1 MFGAFLYK
9 IICIIQKKAVPLWA
23 IDLQTTI
30 ILMPMKR
37 FTLLACL
44 LCSISLF
51 SQYGTINIQTNL
63 DSTVIKQYSIDTLES
78 YQVGPGIIYTRF
90 DITAK
95 TNDIRHCY
103 IYEVDLTNPYNAVEE
118 SHSTTMGNTE
128 RMVDA
133 HKRLDA
139 PEHRSIGSV
148 NCNFWIVA
156 TQDEGQYNG
165 LTGVPC
171 TGQVRNGKIGTNI
184 TNWNIGH
191 GDPDPVLGRKQDI
204 GYLMID
210 ADKKAHID
218 QFSWDAHLAI
228 GDQAMPISE
237 VNRNRSNPSDN
248 EVVMFN
254 SDMGT
259 KSTLTKED
267 INKRLGTDLPM
278 IELVV
283 KLEQDWAMNQH
294 LFAEVVSINYT
305 GGTKIEDGY
314 AVFRGRGN
322 GKTFLETAKV
332 GDRVQFIMGM
342 YESLSGA
349 RPNIK
354 QLSAGNC
361 YVLREGRLTNR
372 NWNEDYN
379 NKNYPRTGFGVSK
392 DHNTLWMMVMEKPGM
407 YTHEMASILRHFGA
421 WEATGADGGGSA
433 QFNLG
438 GQILNPTTEGQPRAV
453 GNSIFL
459 FSTAPEDNV
468 VTEMRTTAT
477 FMKLPKYAAIKP
489 EFLGYNQYG
498 MLIDKN
504 LPGVKLSCASE
515 TGYITEDGYFVCL
528 GSGVL
533 TATYDEASLPIE
545 IVIVDE
551 ANPSLRLNNVLI
563 SNKTP
568 YEIEINGVVDNKQ
581 FKVLPSAVEW
591 TIEDNT
597 ICHIDEDGVLHALK
611 NGITTIHGKLGETT
625 MTLNVQVELIDT
637 DILLWEDMVNVDERW
652 TVKASVTSWKTDF
665 KTDDNGEA
673 YLYMNYNGGR
683 VAQLSITADT
693 LLYSTPKKLNLKMTP
708 QGDLIERID
717 LGLSTNNGIDGNYAC
732 IDITPNEPLSINI
745 DLDSLFEVSDDIAIY
760 PIKLKNI
767 SFSLN
772 KKAEKKEYNIPF
784 EGIYLYYDSKVST
797 DLENTQIP
805 QSQEHQVYKMLHN
818 GQLLIIKNNKIYNIL
833 GHEITKKY

>member
-1 MFGAFLYK
+1 MA
-9 IICIIQKKAVPLWA
+9 
-23 IDLQTTI
+23 
-30 ILMPMKR
+30 
-37 FTLLACL
+37 LAL
-44 LCSISLF
+44 SVGIF
-51 SQYGTINIQTNL
+51 AQHGTINIQTNL
-63 DSTVIKQYSIDTLES
+63 DSTAIKQYSIDTLES

-95 TNDIRHCY
+95 ANDIRHCY
-103 IYEVDLTNPYNAVEE
+103 IYEVDLTNPYNTVEE

-128 RMVDA
+128 KMVDA

-218 QFSWDAHLAI
+218 QFSWDAHIAI
-228 GDQAMPISE
+228 GNQAMPISE

-259 KSTLTKED
+259 KTTLTKDD

-342 YESLSGA
+342 YESLSGD

-392 DHNTLWMMVMEKPGM
+392 DHNTLWLMVMEKPGM

-421 WEATGADGGGSA
+421 WEAAGADGGGSA

-438 GQILNPTTEGQPRAV
+438 GQILNPTTEGLPRAV

-459 FSTAPEDNV
+459 FSTAPEDSTV
-468 VTEMRTTAT
+468 VEMRTTAT
-477 FMKLPKYAAIKP
+477 FLRLPKYAAIKP

-504 LPGVKLSCASE
+504 LPGVKLSCSPE
-515 TGYITEDGYFVCL
+515 TGYITEDGHFVCL
-528 GSGVL
+528 GSGIL

-545 IVIVDE
+545 IVIVNE
-551 ANPSLRLNNVLI
+551 ANPSLRLSNVLI

-597 ICHIDEDGVLHALK
+597 ICNIDEDGVLHALK
-611 NGITTIHGKLGETT
+611 NGATTIHGKLGGTT

-745 DLDSLFEVSDDIAIY
+745 DLDSLFEVNDDIAIY

-784 EGIYLYYDSKVST
+784 EGIYLYYDSNVST
-797 DLENTQIP
+797 DLENTQTP
-805 QSQEHQVYKMLHN
+805 QSQEHQVHKMLYN
-818 GQLLIIKNNKIYNIL
+818 GQLIIIKNNKIYNIL
-833 GHEITKKY
+833 GHEITEKY

>member
-1 MFGAFLYK
+1 
-9 IICIIQKKAVPLWA
+9 
-23 IDLQTTI
+23 
-30 ILMPMKR
+30 MKR
-37 FTLLACL
+37 LTLLAIF

-51 SQYGTINIQTNL
+51 AQHGTINIQTNL
-63 DSTVIKQYSIDTLES
+63 DSTVIKQYTIDTLES

-103 IYEVDLTNPYNAVEE
+103 IYEVDLTNPYNTVEE

-148 NCNFWIVA
+148 NCNFLIVA

-191 GDPDPVLGRKQDI
+191 GNPDPILGRKQDI

-294 LFAEVVSINYT
+294 LFGVVESINYT
-305 GGTKIEDGY
+305 GGTKIQDGY
-314 AVFRGRGN
+314 AVFRGRGT

-332 GDRVQFIMGM
+332 GDRVQFIIGM
-342 YESLSGA
+342 YESLSGE

-459 FSTAPEDNV
+459 FSTAPEDSTV
-468 VTEMRTTAT
+468 VEMRTTAT

-504 LPGVKLSCASE
+504 LPGVKLSCAPE

-533 TATYDEASLPIE
+533 TATYDQASLPIE

-551 ANPSLRLNNVLI
+551 ANPSLRLSNVLI

-568 YEIEINGVVDNKQ
+568 YEIEINGEVDNKQ

-597 ICHIDEDGVLHALK
+597 ICNIDEDGILHAIK
-611 NGITTIHGKLGETT
+611 NGTTTIHGKLGETT
-625 MTLNVQVELIDT
+625 MTLNVQVELVDT
-637 DILLWEDMVNVDERW
+637 DVLLWENMVEVDERW
-652 TVKASVTSWKTDF
+652 TLKASSSSWKTDI
-665 KTDDNGEA
+665 KTDADGGA
-673 YLYMNYNGGR
+673 YLYMNYSGGR
-683 VAQLSITADT
+683 VVQLSLTADT
-693 LLYSTPKKLNLKMTP
+693 LLYSTPKHLEFKFTP
-708 QGDLIERID
+708 QGDLMTRVD
-717 LGLSTNNGIDGNYAC
+717 LGFVANNGINANYAC
-732 IDITPNEPLSINI
+732 IELTPNQPMSINI
-745 DLDSLFEVSDDIAIY
+745 DLDSLFDVKDDIAIY

-772 KKAEKKEYNIPF
+772 KEAEKKEYSIPL
-784 EGIYLYYDSKVST
+784 EGIYLHYSKKVETGIESIIT
-797 DLENTQIP
+797 P
-805 QSQEHQVYKMLHN
+805 SQEGDSAYKMLQD
-818 GQLLIIKNNKIYNIL
+818 GQLIIIKNNKIYNIL
-833 GHEITKKY
+833 GHEITEKY

>member
-1 MFGAFLYK
+1 
-9 IICIIQKKAVPLWA
+9 
-23 IDLQTTI
+23 
-30 ILMPMKR
+30 MKR
-37 FTLLACL
+37 FLLIPVL
-44 LCSISLF
+44 LLSLATKA
-51 SQYGTINIQTNL
+51 QHGTINIQTNL
-63 DSTVIKQYSIDTLES
+63 DSTVIKQYTIDTLES

-90 DITAK
+90 DITVK

-103 IYEVDLTNPYNAVEE
+103 IYEVDLTNPYNTVEE

-184 TNWNIGH
+184 TKWNIGH

-228 GDQAMPISE
+228 GDQSMPISE

-294 LFAEVVSINYT
+294 LFGTVESVNYT
-305 GGTKIEDGY
+305 GGTKIQDGY
-314 AVFRGRGN
+314 AVFRGRGT

-332 GDRVQFIMGM
+332 GDRVQFIIGM
-342 YESLSGA
+342 YESLSGE

-459 FSTAPEDNV
+459 FSTAPEDSTV
-468 VTEMRTTAT
+468 VEMRTTAT

-504 LPGVKLSCASE
+504 LPGVKLSCAPE

-533 TATYDEASLPIE
+533 TATYDQASLPIE

-551 ANPSLRLNNVLI
+551 ANPSLRLSNVLI
-563 SNKTP
+563 SNKAP
-568 YEIEINGVVDNKQ
+568 YEIEINGEVDNKQ

-597 ICHIDEDGVLHALK
+597 ICNIDEDGILHAIK
-611 NGITTIHGKLGETT
+611 NGTTTIHGKLGETT
-625 MTLNVQVELIDT
+625 MTFNVQVELVDT
-637 DILLWEDMVNVDERW
+637 DVLLWENMIEVDERW
-652 TVKASVTSWKTDF
+652 TINASVSSWNTDF
-665 KTDDNGEA
+665 KTDDNGGS
-673 YLYMNYNGGR
+673 YLYMNFNGGR

-693 LLYSTPKKLNLKMTP
+693 LLYSTPKRLELKWTP
-708 QGDLIERID
+708 QGNLIERID
-717 LGLSTNNGIDGNYAC
+717 LGFTANNGTDANYAY
-732 IDITPNEPLSINI
+732 INITPDQPLSINI
-745 DLDSLFEVSDDIAIY
+745 DLDSLFEVSNDIAIY
-760 PIKLKNI
+760 PIKLKHI
-767 SFSLN
+767 AFSLN

-784 EGIYLYYDSKVST
+784 EGIYLHYSEKVETGIESIITPSQQGDSA
-797 DLENTQIP
+797 Q
-805 QSQEHQVYKMLHN
+805 KMLHN
-818 GQLLIIKNNKIYNIL
+818 GQLIIIKNNKIYNIL
-833 GHEITKKY
+833 GHEITEKY

>member
-1 MFGAFLYK
+1 
-9 IICIIQKKAVPLWA
+9 
-23 IDLQTTI
+23 
-30 ILMPMKR
+30 MKR
-37 FTLLACL
+37 FLLIPVL
-44 LCSISLF
+44 LLSLATKA
-51 SQYGTINIQTNL
+51 QHGTINIQTNL
-63 DSTVIKQYSIDTLES
+63 DSTVIKQYTIDTLES

-90 DITAK
+90 DITVK

-103 IYEVDLTNPYNAVEE
+103 IYEVDLTNPYNTVEE

-283 KLEQDWAMNQH
+283 KLEQDWTMNQH
-294 LFAEVVSINYT
+294 LFGTVESINYT
-305 GGTKIEDGY
+305 GGTKIQDGY
-314 AVFRGRGN
+314 AVFRGRGT

-342 YESLSGA
+342 YESLSGE

-459 FSTAPEDNV
+459 FSTAPEDSSV
-468 VTEMRTTAT
+468 VEMRTTAT

-504 LPGVKLSCASE
+504 LPGVKLSCAPE

-533 TATYDEASLPIE
+533 TATYDQASLPIE

-551 ANPSLRLNNVLI
+551 ANPSLRLSNVLI

-597 ICHIDEDGVLHALK
+597 ICNIDEDGILHAIK
-611 NGITTIHGKLGETT
+611 NGTTTVHGKLGETT

-637 DILLWEDMVNVDERW
+637 DVLLWEDMVNVDERW
-652 TVKASVTSWKTDF
+652 TINASVASWNTDF
-665 KTDDNGEA
+665 KTDDNGGS
-673 YLYMNYNGGR
+673 YLYMNFNGGR

-693 LLYSTPKKLNLKMTP
+693 LLYSTPKRLELKWTP
-708 QGDLIERID
+708 QGNLMERID
-717 LGLSTNNGIDGNYAC
+717 LGFTANNGTDANYAY
-732 IDITPNEPLSINI
+732 INITPDQPLSINI
-745 DLDSLFEVSDDIAIY
+745 DLDSLFEVSNDIAIY
-760 PIKLKNI
+760 PIKLKHI
-767 SFSLN
+767 AFSLN
-772 KKAEKKEYNIPF
+772 KKADKKEYNIPF
-784 EGIYLYYDSKVST
+784 EGIYLHYSKKVETGIESIITPSQQSDSA
-797 DLENTQIP
+797 Q
-805 QSQEHQVYKMLHN
+805 KMLYN
-818 GQLLIIKNNKIYNIL
+818 GQLIIIKNNKIYNIL
-833 GHEITKKY
+833 GHEITEKY

>member
-1 MFGAFLYK
+1 MA
-9 IICIIQKKAVPLWA
+9 Q
-23 IDLQTTI
+23 
-30 ILMPMKR
+30 R
-37 FTLLACL
+37 
-44 LCSISLF
+44 
-51 SQYGTINIQTNL
+51 GTINIQANL
-63 DSTVIKQYSIDTLES
+63 DSTTNYVYAIDTLES

-90 DITAK
+90 DITTNK

-103 IYEVDLTNPYNAVEE
+103 IYEVDLTNPYNTVEE

-191 GDPDPVLGRKQDI
+191 GNPDPEFGRKQDI

-237 VNRNRSNPSDN
+237 VNRNRSNPSEN

-294 LFAEVVSINYT
+294 LFGVVESINYT
-305 GGTKIEDGY
+305 GGTKIQDGY
-314 AVFRGRGN
+314 AVFRGRGT

-332 GDRVQFIMGM
+332 GDRVQFIIGM
-342 YESLSGA
+342 YESLSGE

-459 FSTAPEDNV
+459 FSTAPEDSTV
-468 VTEMRTTAT
+468 VEMRTTAT

-504 LPGVKLSCASE
+504 LPGVKLSCAPE

-533 TATYDEASLPIE
+533 TATYDQASLPIE

-551 ANPSLRLNNVLI
+551 ANPSLRLDNVLI

-568 YEIEINGVVDNKQ
+568 YEIEINGEVDNKQ

-597 ICHIDEDGVLHALK
+597 ICNIDEDGILHAIK
-611 NGITTIHGKLGETT
+611 NGTTTVHGKLGETT
-625 MTLNVQVELIDT
+625 MTLNVQVELVDT
-637 DILLWEDMVNVDERW
+637 DILLWEDMVDVDERW
-652 TVKASVTSWKTDF
+652 TINASVSSWNTDF
-665 KTDDNGEA
+665 KTDDNGGSN
-673 YLYMNYNGGR
+673 LYMNFNGGR

-693 LLYSTPKKLNLKMTP
+693 LLYSTPKRLELKWTP
-708 QGDLIERID
+708 QGNLIERID
-717 LGLSTNNGIDGNYAC
+717 LGFTANNGTDANYAY
-732 IDITPNEPLSINI
+732 INIMPDQPLSINI
-745 DLDSLFEVSDDIAIY
+745 NLDSLFEVTNDIAIY
-760 PIKLKNI
+760 PIKLKHI
-767 SFSLN
+767 AFSLN
-772 KKAEKKEYNIPF
+772 KKADKKEYNIPF
-784 EGIYLYYDSKVST
+784 EGIYLHYSEKVETGIESIIT
-797 DLENTQIP
+797 P
-805 QSQEHQVYKMLHN
+805 SQEGDSAQKMLYN
-818 GQLLIIKNNKIYNIL
+818 GQLFIIKNNKIYNIL
-833 GHEITKKY
+833 GHEITEKY

>member
-1 MFGAFLYK
+1 
-9 IICIIQKKAVPLWA
+9 
-23 IDLQTTI
+23 
-30 ILMPMKR
+30 MKR
-37 FTLLACL
+37 LTLLAIF

-51 SQYGTINIQTNL
+51 AQHGTINIQTNL
-63 DSTVIKQYSIDTLES
+63 DSTVIKQYTIDTLES

-103 IYEVDLTNPYNAVEE
+103 IYEIDLTNPYNTVEE

-133 HKRLDA
+133 HKRLDT

-294 LFAEVVSINYT
+294 LFGQVVSINTT

-314 AVFRGRGN
+314 AVFRGRGT

-332 GDRVQFIMGM
+332 GDRVQFIIGM
-342 YESLSGA
+342 YESLSGE

-459 FSTAPEDNV
+459 FSTAPEDSTV
-468 VTEMRTTAT
+468 VEMRTTAT

-504 LPGVKLSCASE
+504 LPGVKLSCAPE

-533 TATYDEASLPIE
+533 TATYDQASLPIE

-551 ANPSLRLNNVLI
+551 ANPSLRLSNVLI

-597 ICHIDEDGVLHALK
+597 ICNIDEDGILHALK
-611 NGITTIHGKLGETT
+611 NGTTTIHGKLGETT
-625 MTLNVQVELIDT
+625 MTLNVQVELVDT
-637 DILLWEDMVNVDERW
+637 DILLWENMVEVDERW
-652 TVKASVTSWKTDF
+652 TLKASSSSWKTDI
-665 KTDDNGEA
+665 KTDADGGA
-673 YLYMNYNGGR
+673 YLYMNYSGGR
-683 VAQLSITADT
+683 VVQLSLTADT
-693 LLYSTPKKLNLKMTP
+693 LLYSTPKHLEFKFTP
-708 QGDLIERID
+708 QGDLMTRVD
-717 LGLSTNNGIDGNYAC
+717 LGFVANNGIDANYAC
-732 IDITPNEPLSINI
+732 IKLTPNQPMSINI
-745 DLDSLFEVSDDIAIY
+745 DLDSLFDVKDDIAIY
-760 PIKLKNI
+760 PIKLKHI

-772 KKAEKKEYNIPF
+772 KDAEKKEYNIPF
-784 EGIYLYYDSKVST
+784 EGIYLHYSEKVETGIESIIT
-797 DLENTQIP
+797 P
-805 QSQEHQVYKMLHN
+805 SQEGDSAYKILQD
-818 GQLLIIKNNKIYNIL
+818 GQLIIIKNNKIYNIL
-833 GHEITKKY
+833 GHEITEKY

>member
-1 MFGAFLYK
+1 M
-9 IICIIQKKAVPLWA
+9 
-23 IDLQTTI
+23 
-30 ILMPMKR
+30 LMKH
-37 FTLLACL
+37 FTLLACI
-44 LCSISLF
+44 LCSISLCA
-51 SQYGTINIQTNL
+51 QHGTINIQTNL
-63 DSTVIKQYSIDTLES
+63 DSTAIKQYSIDTLES
-78 YQVGPGIIYTRF
+78 YQVGPGVIYTRF
-90 DITAK
+90 DITVK

-103 IYEVDLTNPYNAVEE
+103 IYEVDLTNPYNTVEE

-128 RMVDA
+128 KMVDA

-210 ADKKAHID
+210 ANKKAHID

-228 GDQAMPISE
+228 GDQAMPIRE

-305 GGTKIEDGY
+305 GGTKIQDGY
-314 AVFRGRGN
+314 AVFRGRGT

-342 YESLSGA
+342 YESLSGE

-392 DHNTLWMMVMEKPGM
+392 DHNTLWLMVMEKPGM

-421 WEATGADGGGSA
+421 WEAAGADGGGSA

-453 GNSIFL
+453 GNSIFV
-459 FSTAPEDNV
+459 FSTAPDDNV
-468 VTEMRTTAT
+468 VTEMRTQAT
-477 FMKLPKYAAIKP
+477 FMRLPKYASIKP
-489 EFLGYNQYG
+489 DFLGYNQYG
-498 MLIDKN
+498 MLIDTK
-504 LPGVKLSCASE
+504 LPGVKLSCAPE

-528 GSGVL
+528 GSGIL
-533 TATYDEASLPIE
+533 TATYDKASLPIQ
-545 IVIVDE
+545 IILVDE
-551 ANPSLRLNNVLI
+551 ASPVMRLDSILI
-563 SNKTP
+563 SNNTN
-568 YEIEINGVVDNKQ
+568 YEIEILGSVDNKN
-581 FKVLPSAVEW
+581 FAILPAAVDW
-591 TIEDNT
+591 TIDDPT
-597 ICHIDEDGVLHALK
+597 ICQIDENGILTGLK
-611 NGITTIHGKLGETT
+611 NGNTNIHGTLGK
-625 MTLNVQVELIDT
+625 NKFHQYVQVQTVNESSI
-637 DILLWEDMVNVDERW
+637 LWENMVEVDERW
-652 TVKASVTSWKTDF
+652 TLKASSSSWKTDI
-665 KTDDNGEA
+665 KTDADGKA

-683 VAQLSITADT
+683 VVQLSLTADT
-693 LLYSTPKKLNLKMTP
+693 VLYSTPKHLELKFTP
-708 QGDLIERID
+708 QGNLITRLD
-717 LGLSTNNGIDGNYAC
+717 FGLVTNNGIDGNYAC
-732 IDITPNEPLSINI
+732 VDITPDQPMSINI
-745 DLDSLFEVSDDIAIY
+745 NLDSLFNVKDDIAIY

-767 SFSLN
+767 SFSLDKN
-772 KKAEKKEYNIPF
+772 ADKKEYNIPF
-784 EGIYLYYDSKVST
+784 EGIYLHYGEKT
-797 DLENTQIP
+797 GTGLESLPTPSSPSNAAQ
-805 QSQEHQVYKMLHN
+805 KMLYN

-833 GHEITKKY
+833 GHEITEKY

>member
-1 MFGAFLYK
+1 
-9 IICIIQKKAVPLWA
+9 
-23 IDLQTTI
+23 
-30 ILMPMKR
+30 MKR
-37 FTLLACL
+37 LTLLAIF

-51 SQYGTINIQTNL
+51 AQHGTINIQTNL
-63 DSTVIKQYSIDTLES
+63 DSTVIKQYTIDTLES

-103 IYEVDLTNPYNAVEE
+103 IYEIDLTNPYNTVEE

-133 HKRLDA
+133 HKRLDT

-294 LFAEVVSINYT
+294 LFGQVVSINTT

-314 AVFRGRGN
+314 AVFRGRGT

-332 GDRVQFIMGM
+332 GDRVQFIIGM
-342 YESLSGA
+342 YESLSGE

-459 FSTAPEDNV
+459 FSTAPEDSTV
-468 VTEMRTTAT
+468 VEMRTTAT

-504 LPGVKLSCASE
+504 LPGVKLSCAPE

-533 TATYDEASLPIE
+533 TATYDQASLPIE

-551 ANPSLRLNNVLI
+551 ANPSLRLSNVLI

-568 YEIEINGVVDNKQ
+568 YEIEINGEVDNKQ

-597 ICHIDEDGVLHALK
+597 ICHIDEDGILHAIK
-611 NGITTIHGKLGETT
+611 NGTTTVHGKLGETT
-625 MTLNVQVELIDT
+625 MTFNVQVEMVDT
-637 DILLWEDMVNVDERW
+637 DVLLWENMVEVDERW
-652 TVKASVTSWKTDF
+652 TLKASSSSWKTDI
-665 KTDDNGEA
+665 KTDADGGA
-673 YLYMNYNGGR
+673 YLYMNYSGGR
-683 VAQLSITADT
+683 VVQLSLTADT
-693 LLYSTPKKLNLKMTP
+693 LLYSTPKHLEFKFTP
-708 QGDLIERID
+708 QGDLMTRVD
-717 LGLSTNNGIDGNYAC
+717 LGFVANNGIDANYAC
-732 IDITPNEPLSINI
+732 IKLTPNQPMSINI
-745 DLDSLFEVSDDIAIY
+745 DLDSLFDVKDDIAIY
-760 PIKLKNI
+760 PIKLKHI

-772 KKAEKKEYNIPF
+772 KDAEKKEYNIPF
-784 EGIYLYYDSKVST
+784 EGIYLHYSEKVETGIESIIT
-797 DLENTQIP
+797 P
-805 QSQEHQVYKMLHN
+805 SQEGDSAYKILQD
-818 GQLLIIKNNKIYNIL
+818 GQLIIIKNNKIYNIL
-833 GHEITKKY
+833 GHEITEKY

>member
-1 MFGAFLYK
+1 ML
-9 IICIIQKKAVPLWA
+9 
-23 IDLQTTI
+23 
-30 ILMPMKR
+30 MKR
-37 FTLLACL
+37 LTLLAIF

-51 SQYGTINIQTNL
+51 AQHGTINIQTNL
-63 DSTVIKQYSIDTLES
+63 DSTVIKQYTIDTLES

-103 IYEVDLTNPYNAVEE
+103 IYEVDLTNPYNTVEE

-191 GDPDPVLGRKQDI
+191 GNPDPVLGRKQDI

-218 QFSWDAHLAI
+218 QFSWDAHIAI

-294 LFAEVVSINYT
+294 LFGVVESINYT
-305 GGTKIEDGY
+305 GGTKIQDGY
-314 AVFRGRGN
+314 AVFRGRGT

-332 GDRVQFIMGM
+332 GDRVQFIIGM
-342 YESLSGA
+342 YESLSGE

-459 FSTAPEDNV
+459 FSTAPEDSTV
-468 VTEMRTTAT
+468 VEMRTTAT

-504 LPGVKLSCASE
+504 LPGVKLSCAPE

-533 TATYDEASLPIE
+533 TATYDQASLPIE

-551 ANPSLRLNNVLI
+551 ANPSLRLSNVLI

-568 YEIEINGVVDNKQ
+568 YEIEINGEVDNKQ

-597 ICHIDEDGVLHALK
+597 ICNIDEDGILHAIK
-611 NGITTIHGKLGETT
+611 NGTTTIHGKLGETT
-625 MTLNVQVELIDT
+625 MTLNVQVELVDT
-637 DILLWEDMVNVDERW
+637 DVLLWENMVEVDERW
-652 TVKASVTSWKTDF
+652 TLKASSSSWKTDI
-665 KTDDNGEA
+665 KTDADGGA
-673 YLYMNYNGGR
+673 YLYMNYSGGR
-683 VAQLSITADT
+683 VVQLSLTADT
-693 LLYSTPKKLNLKMTP
+693 LLYSTPKHLEFKFTP
-708 QGDLIERID
+708 QGELMTRVD
-717 LGLSTNNGIDGNYAC
+717 LGFVSNNGINANYAC
-732 IDITPNEPLSINI
+732 IELTPNQPMSINI
-745 DLDSLFEVSDDIAIY
+745 DLDSLFDVKDDIAIY

-772 KKAEKKEYNIPF
+772 KDAEKKEYNIPF
-784 EGIYLYYDSKVST
+784 EGIYLHYSKKIETGIESIIT
-797 DLENTQIP
+797 P
-805 QSQEHQVYKMLHN
+805 SQEGDSAYKMLQD
-818 GQLLIIKNNKIYNIL
+818 GQLIIIKNNKIYNIL
-833 GHEITKKY
+833 GHEITEKY

>member
-1 MFGAFLYK
+1 ML
-9 IICIIQKKAVPLWA
+9 
-23 IDLQTTI
+23 
-30 ILMPMKR
+30 MKR
-37 FTLLACL
+37 LTLLAIF

-51 SQYGTINIQTNL
+51 AQHGTINIQTNL
-63 DSTVIKQYSIDTLES
+63 DSTVIKQYAIDTLES

-103 IYEVDLTNPYNAVEE
+103 IYEIDLTNPYNTVEE

-294 LFAEVVSINYT
+294 LFGQVVSINTT

-314 AVFRGRGN
+314 AVFRGRGT

-332 GDRVQFIMGM
+332 GDRVQFIIGM
-342 YESLSGA
+342 YESLSGE

-459 FSTAPEDNV
+459 FSTAPEDSTV
-468 VTEMRTTAT
+468 VEMRTTAT
-477 FMKLPKYAAIKP
+477 FMKLPKYVAIKP

-504 LPGVKLSCASE
+504 LPGVKLSCAPE

-533 TATYDEASLPIE
+533 TATYDQASLPIE

-551 ANPSLRLNNVLI
+551 ANPSLRLSNVLI

-597 ICHIDEDGVLHALK
+597 ICNIDEDGILHAIK
-611 NGITTIHGKLGETT
+611 NGTTTVHGKLGETT
-625 MTLNVQVELIDT
+625 MTFNVQVELVDT
-637 DILLWEDMVNVDERW
+637 DVLLWENMVEVDERW
-652 TVKASVTSWKTDF
+652 TLKASSSSWKTDI
-665 KTDDNGEA
+665 KTDADGGA
-673 YLYMNYNGGR
+673 YLYMNYSGGR
-683 VAQLSITADT
+683 VVQLSLTADT
-693 LLYSTPKKLNLKMTP
+693 LLYSTPKHLEFKFTP
-708 QGDLIERID
+708 QGDLMTRVD
-717 LGLSTNNGIDGNYAC
+717 LSFVANNGIDAYYAC
-732 IDITPNEPLSINI
+732 IELTTNQPMSINI
-745 DLDSLFEVSDDIAIY
+745 DLDSLFDVKDDIAIY

-772 KKAEKKEYNIPF
+772 KDAEKKEYNIPF
-784 EGIYLYYDSKVST
+784 EGIYLHYSEKVETGIESIIT
-797 DLENTQIP
+797 P
-805 QSQEHQVYKMLHN
+805 SQEGDSAYKILQD
-818 GQLLIIKNNKIYNIL
+818 GQLIIIKNNKIYNIL
-833 GHEITKKY
+833 GHEITEKY